1 MATMAKLDAFDSTT
15 TKIQPLNRYKI
26 FILIVF

>member
-1 MATMAKLDAFDSTT
+1 MAKMIELDAFDSTS
-15 TKIQPLNRYKI
+15 TKIQPLIRNET